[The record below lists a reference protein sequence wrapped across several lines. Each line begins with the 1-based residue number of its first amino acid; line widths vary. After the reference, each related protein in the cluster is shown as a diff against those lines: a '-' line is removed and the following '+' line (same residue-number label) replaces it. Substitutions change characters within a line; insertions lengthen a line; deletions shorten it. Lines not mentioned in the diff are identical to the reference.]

1 MDSNDLFID
10 SFGFPH
16 TGSHYLHIN
25 LSSLFPSGSYLPCGR
40 GARVSGPRLSGG
52 GGGDRCGSR
61 PVLPGRA
68 GKAGRQGETGKEGGA
83 QGAELAKAQRPGW

>member
-16 TGSHYLHIN
+16 TGSHYLHIK
-25 LSSLFPSGSYLPCGR
+25 LSSLFPSGLYLPRGR

-52 GGGDRCGSR
+52 GGGDRRVSR
-61 PVLPGRA
+61 PVLTGRA

-83 QGAELAKAQRPGW
+83 QGTELAKAQRPGW